1 MKLTT
6 RRTGRTRAA
15 VTLIELLV
23 VLAIIATLVALTGAA
38 VYKTAEIQ
46 KARSTKNQLFK
57 LQQSLDTE
65 YERIVKQCETD
76 QLQGR
81 IPKEV
86 IAFCDND
93 RERIRAVWTAMKL
106 RQHFP
111 DSFAEATSGFG
122 IPGYNLQPLATFANL
137 QGAPTLDPATQSA
150 VLLYIILAEKSVSGG
165 GAMAASADEL
175 GLTREIPVG
184 NRGFRVFLDPY
195 ENPIGF
201 QRWRQSDDVQ
211 TPDYMDIKAVFH
223 DPLDPTG
230 KIVNWPDTTKRDA
243 TRSALQFNNRNRLAT
258 VYSLGKDRQL
268 GTEDDLY
275 GYVLRRH
282 GK

>member
-1 MKLTT
+1 
-6 RRTGRTRAA
+6 
-15 VTLIELLV
+15 
-23 VLAIIATLVALTGAA
+23 VALTGAA

-57 LQQSLDTE
+57 LQQSLDAE

-81 IPKEV
+81 VPKEV
-86 IAFCDND
+86 VAFCDND

-111 DSFAEATSGFG
+111 DSFAEAASGFG
-122 IPGYNLQPLATFANL
+122 IPGYTLPPLATFVNL
-137 QGAPTLDPATQSA
+137 QGVPAPDLATQSA

-175 GLTREIPVG
+175 GTTREIPLG
-184 NRGFRVFLDPY
+184 NKGFRVFLDPY

-201 QRWRQSDDVQ
+201 QRWRQSEDVQ
-211 TPDYMDIKAVFH
+211 TPDYVDVKAAFF

-230 KIVNWPDTTKRDA
+230 KILNWSDATKRDA

-258 VYSLGKDRQL
+258 VYSLGKDRRF
-268 GTEDDLY
+268 GTDDDLY